1 MERKIRNS
9 VLKGLLSALV
19 IISCSLDADARKLVI
34 LHTNDTHSQIEEIR
48 SGNGIGKGGIHQR
61 AEFFARIKAENEN
74 VLILDAGDYNQGTP
88 YFTIF
93 KGDLEV
99 QVMNELGYE
108 VVTLGNH
115 EFDNGLDELARR
127 LKNARYTTVC
137 ANYDFTDTPLRDIV
151 KPYVIIERGGLKIGI
166 FGITTDL
173 KTLVAKQNIK
183 GMVYK
188 DAYQVTDATAL
199 KLRNELGCDL
209 VIALTHIGYSGY
221 PDQLSDI
228 NLAQKTEN
236 VDIII
241 GGHSHT
247 FLKSEKIYKNRA
259 GKDVVIVQ
267 AGAQGEYV
275 GQLEIEY

>member
-1 MERKIRNS
+1 MERKRNS

-19 IISCSLDADARKLVI
+19 IFSCSLDANARKLVI
-34 LHTNDTHSQIEEIR
+34 LHTNDTHSQIEVVR
-48 SGNGIGKGGIHQR
+48 SGKGIGKGGVHQR
-61 AEFFARIKAENEN
+61 AEFFAKIKAENEN

-88 YFTIF
+88 YFTVF

-127 LKNARYTTVC
+127 LSNAKYTTVC
-137 ANYDFTDTPLRDIV
+137 ANYDFTDTPLKDII
-151 KPYVIIERGGLKIGI
+151 KPYVVIERGGLKIGI

-183 GMVYK
+183 GMVYE
-188 DAYQVTDATAL
+188 DAYEVTDAMAL
-199 KLRNELGCDL
+199 KLRKELGCDL

-221 PDQLSDI
+221 PNQLSDI

-275 GQLEIEY
+275 GCLEIEY

>member
-1 MERKIRNS
+1 MERKRNS

-19 IISCSLDADARKLVI
+19 IFSCSLDAHARKLVI
-34 LHTNDTHSQIEEIR
+34 LHTNDTHSQIEVVR
-48 SGNGIGKGGIHQR
+48 SGKGIGKGGVHQR
-61 AEFFARIKAENEN
+61 AEFFAKIKAENEN

-127 LKNARYTTVC
+127 LRNAKYTTVC
-137 ANYDFTDTPLRDIV
+137 ANYDFTDTPLKDII
-151 KPYVIIERGGLKIGI
+151 KPYVVIERGGLKIGI

-183 GMVYK
+183 GMVYE
-188 DAYQVTDATAL
+188 DAYEVTDAMAL
-199 KLRNELGCDL
+199 KLRKELGCDL

-221 PDQLSDI
+221 PNQLSDI

-275 GQLEIEY
+275 GCLEIEY

>member
-19 IISCSLDADARKLVI
+19 IISCSLDANARKLVI

-48 SGNGIGKGGIHQR
+48 SGNGIGKGGVHQR

-173 KTLVAKQNIK
+173 KTLVAKQNVK

-275 GQLEIEY
+275 GCLEIEY

>member
-19 IISCSLDADARKLVI
+19 IISCSLDANARKLVI

-48 SGNGIGKGGIHQR
+48 SGNGIGKGGVHQR

>member
-1 MERKIRNS
+1 MERKRNS

-19 IISCSLDADARKLVI
+19 IFSCSLDAHARKLVI
-34 LHTNDTHSQIEEIR
+34 LHTNDTHSQIEVVR
-48 SGNGIGKGGIHQR
+48 SGKGIGKGGVHQR
-61 AEFFARIKAENEN
+61 AEFFAKIKAENEN

-88 YFTIF
+88 YFTVF

-127 LKNARYTTVC
+127 LRNAKYTTVC
-137 ANYDFTDTPLRDIV
+137 ANYDFTDTPLKDII
-151 KPYVIIERGGLKIGI
+151 KPYVVIERGGLKIGI

-183 GMVYK
+183 GMVYE
-188 DAYQVTDATAL
+188 DAYEVTDAMAL
-199 KLRNELGCDL
+199 KLRKELGCDL
-209 VIALTHIGYSGY
+209 VIVLTHIGYSGY
-221 PDQLSDI
+221 PNQLSDI

-275 GQLEIEY
+275 GCLEIEY

>member
-1 MERKIRNS
+1 MERKRNS

-19 IISCSLDADARKLVI
+19 IFSCSLDAHARKLVI
-34 LHTNDTHSQIEEIR
+34 LHTNDTHSQIEVVR
-48 SGNGIGKGGIHQR
+48 SGKGIGKGGVHQR
-61 AEFFARIKAENEN
+61 AEFFAKIKAENEN

-88 YFTIF
+88 YFTVF

-127 LKNARYTTVC
+127 LRNAKYTTVC
-137 ANYDFTDTPLRDIV
+137 ANYDFTDTPLKDII
-151 KPYVIIERGGLKIGI
+151 KPYVVIERGGLKIGI

-259 GKDVVIVQ
+259 GNDVVIVQ

>member
-1 MERKIRNS
+1 MERKRNS

-19 IISCSLDADARKLVI
+19 IFSCSLDAHARKLVI
-34 LHTNDTHSQIEEIR
+34 LHTNDTHSQIEVVR
-48 SGNGIGKGGIHQR
+48 SGKGIGKGGVHQR
-61 AEFFARIKAENEN
+61 AEFFAKIKAENEN

-88 YFTIF
+88 YFTVF

-127 LKNARYTTVC
+127 LSNAKYTTVC
-137 ANYDFTDTPLRDIV
+137 ANYDFTDTPLKDII
-151 KPYVIIERGGLKIGI
+151 KPYVVIERGGLKIGI

-183 GMVYK
+183 GMVYE
-188 DAYQVTDATAL
+188 DAYEVTDAMAL
-199 KLRNELGCDL
+199 KLRKELGCDL

-221 PDQLSDI
+221 PNQLSDI

-247 FLKSEKIYKNRA
+247 FLKSEKIFKNRA
-259 GKDVVIVQ
+259 GKDIVVVQ

-275 GQLEIEY
+275 GCLEIEY

>member
-1 MERKIRNS
+1 MERKRNS

-19 IISCSLDADARKLVI
+19 IFSCSLDAHARKLVI
-34 LHTNDTHSQIEEIR
+34 LHTNDTHSQIEVVR
-48 SGNGIGKGGIHQR
+48 SGKGIGKGGVHQR

-127 LKNARYTTVC
+127 LRNAKYTTVC
-137 ANYDFTDTPLRDIV
+137 ANYDFTDTPLKDII
-151 KPYVIIERGGLKIGI
+151 KPYVVIERGGLKIGI

-183 GMVYK
+183 GMVYE
-188 DAYQVTDATAL
+188 DAYEVTDAMAL
-199 KLRNELGCDL
+199 KLRKELGCDL

-221 PDQLSDI
+221 PNQLSDI

-236 VDIII
+236 VDIFI

-247 FLKSEKIYKNRA
+247 FLKSEKIFKNRA
-259 GKDVVIVQ
+259 GKDVVVVQ

-275 GQLEIEY
+275 GCLEIEY

>member
-1 MERKIRNS
+1 MERKRNS
-9 VLKGLLSALV
+9 VLEGLLSALV
-19 IISCSLDADARKLVI
+19 IFSCSLDAHARKLVI
-34 LHTNDTHSQIEEIR
+34 LHTNDTHSQIEVVR
-48 SGNGIGKGGIHQR
+48 SGKGIGKGGVHQR
-61 AEFFARIKAENEN
+61 AEFFAKIKAENEN

-88 YFTIF
+88 YFTVF

-127 LKNARYTTVC
+127 LRNAKYTTVC
-137 ANYDFTDTPLRDIV
+137 ANYDFTDTPLKDII
-151 KPYVIIERGGLKIGI
+151 KPYVVIERGGLKIGI

-259 GKDVVIVQ
+259 GKDVLIVQ

>member
-1 MERKIRNS
+1 MERKRNS

-19 IISCSLDADARKLVI
+19 IFSCSLDAHARKLVI
-34 LHTNDTHSQIEEIR
+34 LHTNDTHSQIEVVR
-48 SGNGIGKGGIHQR
+48 SGKGIGKGGVHQR
-61 AEFFARIKAENEN
+61 AEFFAKIKAENEN

-88 YFTIF
+88 YFTVF

-127 LKNARYTTVC
+127 LRNAKYTTVC
-137 ANYDFTDTPLRDIV
+137 ANYDFTDTPLKDII
-151 KPYVIIERGGLKIGI
+151 KPYVVIERGGLKIGI

-183 GMVYK
+183 GMVYE
-188 DAYQVTDATAL
+188 DAYEVTDAMAL
-199 KLRNELGCDL
+199 KLRKELGCDL

-221 PDQLSDI
+221 PNQLSDI

-275 GQLEIEY
+275 GCLEIEY

>member
-19 IISCSLDADARKLVI
+19 IISCSLDANARKLVI

-259 GKDVVIVQ
+259 GKDVVVVQ
-267 AGAQGEYV
+267 AGAKGEYV

>member
-1 MERKIRNS
+1 M
-9 VLKGLLSALV
+9 KGLLSALV
-19 IISCSLDADARKLVI
+19 IFSCSLDAHARKLVI
-34 LHTNDTHSQIEEIR
+34 LHTNDTHSQIEVVR
-48 SGNGIGKGGIHQR
+48 SGKGIGKGGVHQR
-61 AEFFARIKAENEN
+61 AEFFAKIKAENEN

-88 YFTIF
+88 YFTVF

-127 LKNARYTTVC
+127 LRNAKYTTVC
-137 ANYDFTDTPLRDIV
+137 ANYDFTDTPLKDII
-151 KPYVIIERGGLKIGI
+151 KPYVVIERGGLKIGI

-183 GMVYK
+183 GMVYE
-188 DAYQVTDATAL
+188 DAYEVTDAMAL
-199 KLRNELGCDL
+199 KLRKELGCDL

-221 PDQLSDI
+221 PNQLSDI

-267 AGAQGEYV
+267 TGAQGEYV
-275 GQLEIEY
+275 GCLEIEY

>member
-19 IISCSLDADARKLVI
+19 IISCSLDANARKLVI
-34 LHTNDTHSQIEEIR
+34 LHTNDTHSQIEVVR
-48 SGNGIGKGGIHQR
+48 SGKGIGKGGVHQR
-61 AEFFARIKAENEN
+61 AEFFAKIKAENEN

-88 YFTIF
+88 YFTVF

-127 LKNARYTTVC
+127 LKNAKYTTVC
-137 ANYDFTDTPLRDIV
+137 ANYDFTDTPLKDII
-151 KPYVIIERGGLKIGI
+151 KPYVVIERGGLKIGI

-183 GMVYK
+183 GMVYE
-188 DAYQVTDATAL
+188 DAYEVTDAMAL
-199 KLRNELGCDL
+199 KLRKELGCDL

-221 PDQLSDI
+221 PNQLSDI

-247 FLKSEKIYKNRA
+247 FLKSEKIFKNRA
-259 GKDVVIVQ
+259 GKDIVVVQ

-275 GQLEIEY
+275 GCLEIEY

>member
-19 IISCSLDADARKLVI
+19 IISCSLDANARKLVI

-48 SGNGIGKGGIHQR
+48 SGNGIGKGGVHQR

-108 VVTLGNH
+108 VVALGNH

-173 KTLVAKQNIK
+173 KTLVAKQNVK

>member
-1 MERKIRNS
+1 MERKRNS

-19 IISCSLDADARKLVI
+19 IFSCSLDAHARKLVI
-34 LHTNDTHSQIEEIR
+34 LHTNDTHSQIEVVR
-48 SGNGIGKGGIHQR
+48 SGKGIGKGGVHQR
-61 AEFFARIKAENEN
+61 AEFFAKIKAENEN

-88 YFTIF
+88 YFTVF

-127 LKNARYTTVC
+127 LRNAKYTTVC
-137 ANYDFTDTPLRDIV
+137 ANYDFTDTPLKDII
-151 KPYVIIERGGLKIGI
+151 KPYVVIERGGLKIGI

-259 GKDVVIVQ
+259 GKDVMIVQ

>member
-19 IISCSLDADARKLVI
+19 IISCSLDANARKLVI

-48 SGNGIGKGGIHQR
+48 SGNGIGKGGVHQR

-127 LKNARYTTVC
+127 LKNAKYTTVC

-173 KTLVAKQNIK
+173 KTLVAKQNVK

>member
-1 MERKIRNS
+1 MERKRNS

-19 IISCSLDADARKLVI
+19 IFSCSLDAHARKLVI
-34 LHTNDTHSQIEEIR
+34 LHTNDTHSQIEVVR
-48 SGNGIGKGGIHQR
+48 SGKGIGKGGVHQR
-61 AEFFARIKAENEN
+61 AEFFAKIKAENEN

-127 LKNARYTTVC
+127 LRNAKYTTVC
-137 ANYDFTDTPLRDIV
+137 ANYDFTDTPLKDII
-151 KPYVIIERGGLKIGI
+151 KPYVVIERGGLKIGI

-183 GMVYK
+183 GMVYE
-188 DAYQVTDATAL
+188 DAYEVTDAMAL
-199 KLRNELGCDL
+199 KLKKELGCDL

-221 PDQLSDI
+221 PNQLSDI

-275 GQLEIEY
+275 GCLEIEY

>member
-1 MERKIRNS
+1 MERKRNS

-19 IISCSLDADARKLVI
+19 IFSCSLDAHARKLVI
-34 LHTNDTHSQIEEIR
+34 LHTNDTHSQIEVVR
-48 SGNGIGKGGIHQR
+48 SGKGIGKGGVHQR
-61 AEFFARIKAENEN
+61 AEFFAKIKAENEN

-88 YFTIF
+88 YFTVF

-127 LKNARYTTVC
+127 LRNAKYTTVC
-137 ANYDFTDTPLRDIV
+137 ANYDFTDTPFKDII
-151 KPYVIIERGGLKIGI
+151 KPYVVIERGGLKIGI

-183 GMVYK
+183 GMVYE
-188 DAYQVTDATAL
+188 DAYEVTDAMAL
-199 KLRNELGCDL
+199 KLRKELGCDL

-221 PDQLSDI
+221 PNQLSDI

-275 GQLEIEY
+275 GCLEIEY